1 MSSLLCIVWLKIN
14 HANFQSFILFY
25 FQYKCT
31 GTYCRSLFGILRL
44 KCFHEKKNDWSMQN
58 VVKLALTP
66 YSTATKHDFE
76 VYEKILMYKMFHWY
90 VDCQESPFCF
100 FQIFTNWVLK
110 SMEIK

>member
-1 MSSLLCIVWLKIN
+1 MFS
-14 HANFQSFILFY
+14 
-25 FQYKCT
+25 
-31 GTYCRSLFGILRL
+31 R
-44 KCFHEKKNDWSMQN
+44 EKNDWSMQN

-100 FQIFTNWVLK
+100 FQIHVHVFINWVLN
-110 SMEIK
+110 SMEINLILNHR